1 MENEHLP
8 KTQLEA
14 IRFFTEIDIC
24 VQFMAQVRWP
34 DGIICPHCNQ
44 NNQNR
49 FGFNKARRYW
59 QCKDCRKQFT
69 VKTGSVMED
78 SPIGLDKWLP
88 AIWMIVNA
96 KNGVSSY
103 EIHRALGITQKSAW
117 FLLHRIRLAMQAKS
131 FEKLSGHV
139 EVDETFIGGKARF
152 MHKHD
157 RERKIKGTGGMGK
170 VAVMGLLDRHS
181 GEIRLHVVPSR
192 RRYCLDGIVREHVEA
207 GSNVYSDALPSYN
220 KLNDEYIHQV
230 IDHAEKYVDGQVHTN
245 NIENFWALLKR
256 CLKGTYVSVEP
267 FHLFRYL
274 DEEAFRFNKRT
285 GNDLYRFIEV
295 AKALTGRRLEYK
307 QLIGETAQ

>member
-1 MENEHLP
+1 MENELLP
-8 KTQLEA
+8 KTLLEA
-14 IRFFTEIDIC
+14 VRFFTDLDIC
-24 VQFMAQVRWP
+24 TQFMAAVRWP
-34 DGIICPHCNQ
+34 DGVVCPHCTATRNS
-44 NNQNR
+44 
-49 FGFNKARRYW
+49 FNKARRYW

-69 VKTGSVMED
+69 IKTGSVMED

-157 RERKIKGTGGMGK
+157 RERKIKGTGGYGK
-170 VAVMGLLDRHS
+170 VAVMGLLERH
-181 GEIRLHVVPSR
+181 GQVRVHVVENR
-192 RRYCLDGIVREHVEA
+192 RRRSLDGAVRENVET
-207 GSNVYSDALPSYN
+207 GSHVYSDAFKSYSDL
-220 KLNDEYIHQV
+220 KDEYVHQV
-230 IDHAEKYVDGQVHTN
+230 IDHAEKYVDGNVHTN
-245 NIENFWALLKR
+245 SIENFWSLLKR
-256 CLKGTYVSVEP
+256 MLKGTYVSVEP

-274 DEEAFRFNKRT
+274 DEETFRFNKRM
-285 GNDLYRFIEV
+285 GNDLYRFLEV
-295 AKALTGRRLEYK
+295 AKCLTGRRLTFEE
-307 QLIGETAQ
+307 LTAKVAQ